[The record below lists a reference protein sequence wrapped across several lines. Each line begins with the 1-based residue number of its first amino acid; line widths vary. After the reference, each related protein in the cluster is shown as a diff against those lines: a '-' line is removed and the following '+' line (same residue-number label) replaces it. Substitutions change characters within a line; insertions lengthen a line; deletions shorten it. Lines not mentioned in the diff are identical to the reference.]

1 MIHDEVENESMEI
14 DQELIQIL
22 ELPNEDIETVNI
34 IVFQMFKNTWK
45 TLKKKMQTK
54 LLEMKTTMCKMEN
67 TLDGVASK

>member
-67 TLDGVASK
+67 TLEGVDSK

>member
-34 IVFQMFKNTWK
+34 IVFQMFKNT
-45 TLKKKMQTK
+45 
-54 LLEMKTTMCKMEN
+54 
-67 TLDGVASK
+67 

>member
-22 ELPNEDIETVNI
+22 ELPNKDIETR
-34 IVFQMFKNTWK
+34 K
-45 TLKKKMQTK
+45 KKKMQTK

>member
-45 TLKKKMQTK
+45 TLKKKDANQTPRD
-54 LLEMKTTMCKMEN
+54 EN
-67 TLDGVASK
+67 YYVQNGKYTGRGW

>member
-22 ELPNEDIETVNI
+22 ELPNKDIETR
-34 IVFQMFKNTWK
+34 K
-45 TLKKKMQTK
+45 KKKMQTK

-67 TLDGVASK
+67 TLEEVDSK